1 MSKLDEMI
9 NDALQTEDARLLEQ
23 YSHEPG
29 YFRQALGLFHGP
41 LGWVMWVTFI
51 GQLLTFAAAGVA
63 VWRLFVT
70 SDVLTGLRWGVL
82 AIVLVQVSTFLR
94 GYMGTHFEANR
105 LQRELQRLRLLLT
118 HSPASERRNPS
129 SEGDSP

>member
-9 NDALQTEDARLLEQ
+9 NDALRTEDARLLEQ

-29 YFRQALGLFHGP
+29 YFRQALGLFRGP

-51 GQLLTFAAAGVA
+51 AQLLTFAAAGVA
-63 VWRLFVT
+63 VWRMFAT

-118 HSPASERRNPS
+118 HSRTGKRPNPS
-129 SEGDSP
+129 SEGDAP